1 MKKIRFSTLLIIIVD
16 ILMIGAIVFFWPRS
30 DSDPDET
37 AAESQI
43 SGASITRICELATLD
58 CYYHNVTEWK
68 YSGNALDPSKKI
80 WMEYEG
86 FVRVGIQGDQVKVSA
101 PDKDGVVTVTMPSA
115 RILQKDLDED
125 NASALREKIN
135 RAWKEVYYQLGRNE
149 NEPLSDDEFLRAHWI
164 MYFAYSRKK
173 GDDYIQFLLRKFSH
187 KSIFENVLAVPA
199 AEPDPEEEID
209 PESADDEDALAPAP
223 VETMSGQFLRPEEI
237 ADYVNSLNETA
248 EYWYYTFYPF
258 W

>member
-101 PDKDGVVTVTMPSA
+101 PDKDGVVTVTMPPA

-125 NASALREKIN
+125 T
-135 RAWKEVYYQLGRNE
+135 
-149 NEPLSDDEFLRAHWI
+149 
-164 MYFAYSRKK
+164 
-173 GDDYIQFLLRKFSH
+173 
-187 KSIFENVLAVPA
+187 IFEIDSGYRYLGFVPIY
-199 AEPDPEEEID
+199 AEVT
-209 PESADDEDALAPAP
+209 ADNRRDALAKAQSEMEAAASRNNK
-223 VETMSGQFLRPEEI
+223 VLIEAQERAKMIIRKNIVALGEMSGKH
-237 ADYVNSLNETA
+237 
-248 EYWYYTFYPF
+248 YTVVFTDPSDS
-258 W
+258 

>member
-16 ILMIGAIVFFWPRS
+16 ILMIGAIVFFWPRT
-30 DSDPDET
+30 DSDLDET

-125 NASALREKIN
+125 T
-135 RAWKEVYYQLGRNE
+135 
-149 NEPLSDDEFLRAHWI
+149 
-164 MYFAYSRKK
+164 
-173 GDDYIQFLLRKFSH
+173 
-187 KSIFENVLAVPA
+187 IFEIDSGSRYLGFVPIY
-199 AEPDPEEEID
+199 AEVT
-209 PESADDEDALAPAP
+209 ADNRRDALAKAQSEMEAAASRNNK
-223 VETMSGQFLRPEEI
+223 VLIEAQERAKMIIRKNIVALGEMSGKHYTVVF
-237 ADYVNSLNETA
+237 ADPSDS
-248 EYWYYTFYPF
+248 
-258 W
+258 